1 MQSGGDI
8 FESTRKEFMSN
19 DKLVQDLAKADDLC
33 DLLDHIAWD
42 KTLSPALVKYKE
54 NYQNLL
60 VKSVLGQAVVD
71 TTTGQVISKEMLAG
85 RIEGIEWIH
94 KFILNIIKRGEVANN
109 ELNRYS
115 VS

>member
-1 MQSGGDI
+1 
-8 FESTRKEFMSN
+8 MSN
-19 DKLVQDLAKADDLC
+19 EKLVQDLAKADDLC

-42 KTLSPALVKYKE
+42 KTLSPALAKYKD

-94 KFILNIIKRGEVANN
+94 KFILNVIKRGEVANN